1 MRIFVCEYITGGG
14 LHSAPMPPALR
25 REGAMMVRALLR
37 DLAGVAGV
45 ALTAGRDPRIPAD
58 ELAPPGVAVRWSVPA
73 TADAVG
79 PLWQRCMDEADA
91 VWPIAPE
98 SGGRLE
104 KLVEMAVAHGKIP
117 LCSTIEAIHITSSKR
132 MTAHLLAANGVAVV
146 PTRRAAEPLPDSR
159 NGWVA
164 KPDDGAG
171 AEDTRWFGDPDRMQ
185 RWLDRDGRRRTH
197 VVQPFV
203 PGDAASLS
211 ALVRDGV
218 ARVLSCNRQNVTID
232 DGRFRYHGGVVGGLQ
247 TRHGALAPIAARI
260 AKAFPGLWGYVGID
274 LIDSPAG
281 PLVLE
286 INPRLTTSYAGLAAA
301 IGGNPAGMVL
311 ALLAAGSD
319 LPVAP
324 EAVEPVAVD
333 VDHAEAAF
341 HA

>member
-1 MRIFVCEYITGGG
+1 
-14 LHSAPMPPALR
+14 
-25 REGAMMVRALLR
+25 MMVQALLR

-45 ALTAGRDPRIPAD
+45 ALTASRDARIPAD
-58 ELAPPGVAVRWSVPA
+58 ELTPPGVAVRWSVPA
-73 TADAVG
+73 TAADVG
-79 PLWQRCMDEADA
+79 PVWQRCMDDADA

-104 KLVEMAVAHGKIP
+104 KLVAMAVAHGKIP
-117 LCSTIEAIHITSSKR
+117 LCSTIDAIHITSSKR
-132 MTAHLLAANGVAVV
+132 MTARLLAANGVAVV
-146 PTRRAAEPLPDSR
+146 PTRGAAEPFFESR

-171 AEDTRWFGDPDRMQ
+171 AEDTRWFDDPERMR

-203 PGDAASLS
+203 RGEAASLS
-211 ALVRDGV
+211 VLIRDGA

-247 TRHGALAPIAARI
+247 ARHAAFAPEAARI
-260 AKAFPGLWGYVGID
+260 AEAIPGLWGYVGVD

-286 INPRLTTSYAGLAAA
+286 INPRLTTSYVGLAAA
-301 IGGNPAGMVL
+301 IGRNPAGMVL
-311 ALLAAGSD
+311 GLLAADAD
-319 LPVAP
+319 LPAEP
-324 EAVEPVAVD
+324 EAVAPVTVD
-333 VDHAEAAF
+333 VDHAEAAL